1 MEWSSGVVSDEED
14 NLGMG
19 MAKFIFNELFHAY
32 VKHHH
37 RNDGSGGG
45 WVLNTFQSDMLMN
58 PMMGA

>member
-1 MEWSSGVVSDEED
+1 MEWSSGVVSDEEN

-32 VKHHH
+32 
-37 RNDGSGGG
+37 GSGGG